1 MFKVNDSQIIDLS
14 TLENRI
20 DVTNSEYI
28 LAIMEVCLNQKKYN
42 IKSINSTRTFW
53 DEVFDNDKLLNVFQ
67 MFKNETLRKY
77 WRILRKTGNY
87 DEAVKI
93 IKKNKEII
101 DTPGFCLLPLINA
114 VAI

>member
-1 MFKVNDSQIIDLS
+1 
-14 TLENRI
+14 
-20 DVTNSEYI
+20 
-28 LAIMEVCLNQKKYN
+28 
-42 IKSINSTRTFW
+42 
-53 DEVFDNDKLLNVFQ
+53 